1 MNAIL
6 NNQKQQVTAAQTPSK
21 SMQQPKP
28 TTPYQH
34 DDVMISTQEQV
45 LSLPQQLKSKL
56 PLAPQQQRQIQA
68 HRETVQNILSGQD
81 PRLLVVVGP
90 CSIHDPVAAL
100 EYAQKLQLLQQQLS
114 EQMFL
119 VMRTYIEKPRTTV
132 GWKGF
137 LYDPDLDG
145 SSNMQRGLEQSR
157 QLYLS
162 LIEMGLP
169 ISSEILNPIATAY
182 FDDLLSWG
190 AIGARTSESQ
200 IHREIASHMP
210 YSIGFKNGTDG
221 SIQIA
226 FDAIQSASRSH
237 QFLGMSQSGLPCIL
251 NSQGNPHPHLILRG
265 SNTGPNFDAAAIQ
278 NIQTQHGAVLPALV
292 IDCSHGNSAKDPQR
306 QVQVLEQ
313 IIAER
318 QHTQVRGVML
328 ESYLVD
334 GQQKISDEMTY
345 GQSITDGC
353 LGWNKTE
360 ELLLDMAAQLKATTL
375 KQVS

>member
-6 NNQKQQVTAAQTPSK
+6 NNQKQHTAVAQSQQQSIKQLNSNTPDQSDQAVA
-21 SMQQPKP
+21 STAQQ
-28 TTPYQH
+28 
-34 DDVMISTQEQV
+34 I
-45 LSLPQQLKSKL
+45 LSLPQQLKSKFA
-56 PLAPQQQRQIQA
+56 LAPQQQLQIQA

-100 EYAQKLQLLQQQLS
+100 EYAHKLIQLQQQLS

-169 ISSEILNPIATAY
+169 ISSEILNPMATAY

-226 FDAIQSASRSH
+226 LDAIQSASRPH
-237 QFLGMSQSGLPCIL
+237 QFLGMSQSGVPCIL

-265 SNTGPNFDAAAIQ
+265 SNTGPNYAATAIQ
-278 NIQTQHGAVLPALV
+278 QIYAQHSAALPALV

-318 QHTQVRGVML
+318 QQTQVRGVML

-360 ELLLDMAAQLKATTL
+360 ALLLNMAAQLKSAQL